1 VTSPAAPWLT
11 FLASPAAPKS
21 ALSPLALDGYLTGV
35 VVAPNLI
42 LPSLWIAALWGGEET
57 VFDND
62 AEIGTVM
69 GTVMAHY
76 NALGTEI
83 DRSLKRLE
91 DERVCDYRPAFLT
104 MGGEPARDAVREW
117 IGGFWKAMALAP
129 EGWSAMAE
137 DERTQVLISP
147 FVGFLDLEKTKRS
160 NLPRTSTSASTR
172 VSSRSRVPSSS
183 CTRSP
188 SSAQRERL
196 KYPHQ
201 PAAPRS
207 GETIHAPA
215 DQAKNTST
223 AAAKAEPSSTKPV

>member
-104 MGGEPARDAVREW
+104 MGGESARDAVREW
-117 IGGFWKAMALAP
+117 IGGFWKAMALVP

-147 FVGFLDLEKTKRS
+147 FVGFLDLGEDEAFE
-160 NLPRTSTSASTR
+160 PAEDID
-172 VSSRSRVPSSS
+172 
-183 CTRSP
+183 
-188 SSAQRERL
+188 ERL
-196 KYPHQ
+196 DESIEQIPRAILILHKIAKLR
-201 PAAPRS
+201 AARTAEIP
-207 GETIHAPA
+207 APA
-215 DQAKNTST
+215 RR
-223 AAAKAEPSSTKPV
+223 TKVGRNDPCPCGSGKKYKHCCGQS